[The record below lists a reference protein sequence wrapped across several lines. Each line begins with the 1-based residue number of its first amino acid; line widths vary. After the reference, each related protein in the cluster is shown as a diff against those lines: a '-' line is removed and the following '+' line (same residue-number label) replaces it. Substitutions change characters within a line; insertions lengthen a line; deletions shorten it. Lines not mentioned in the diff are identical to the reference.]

1 MVRLSIKEAIFVLG
15 RENVPEG
22 HLIWPRHCPEP
33 FLTNLSLDQGY
44 RGNCEILHHG
54 KVVFSGLALV
64 KRHQQYG
71 KDLLVILLPDVDLG
85 ELSPDATVEMNP
97 CALELD

>member
-15 RENVPEG
+15 RQHVPEG
-22 HLIWPRHCPEP
+22 HLIWPRQCPEL
-33 FLTNLSLDQGY
+33 FLANLNLDQGY
-44 RGNCEILHHG
+44 RGSCEILDHG

-64 KRHQQYG
+64 KRRHQYG

-85 ELSPDATVEMNP
+85 GLSPDATVEMNP
-97 CALELD
+97 CALELE